1 MVVDYD
7 EKGKPRT
14 KSALAHTKEE
24 CLQKLET
31 LRTRCGIV
39 TGKARPDRPFGDWL
53 DRWYQ
58 ELAKPRFRPKSRE
71 DYENEI
77 YNHIVPRIGK
87 VPLNKN
93 SMEILQQF
101 YTELRWRKWKGR

>member
-1 MVVDYD
+1 MLIRQSAGPAGRDEHTDGRWEGRVVVDYN
-7 EKGKPRT
+7 EKGRPGT

-58 ELAKPRFRPKSRE
+58 ELAKPRLRPKSRE
-71 DYENEI
+71 DY
-77 YNHIVPRIGK
+77 
-87 VPLNKN
+87 
-93 SMEILQQF
+93 
-101 YTELRWRKWKGR
+101 